1 MNNDSFLQILRTK
14 SIWYH
19 GTFTESYDDIK
30 VNGIDVTRA
39 INFRRKLDFGPGFY
53 LTSNKIQAERF
64 IMGKH
69 KKFFFNASKTPC
81 VIEYKIDI
89 NDLIDKFNGHFLFNF
104 DKEFADFVS
113 MNREKEGLLHN
124 YDFVY
129 GKVADGRN
137 LVEATDKYR
146 SKDLPLGKYLREIRH
161 HRYADDDQL
170 SIHTKQISDILIE
183 TKMHI
188 IERS

>member
-1 MNNDSFLQILRTK
+1 MNNSSALQILRTK

-19 GTFTESYDDIK
+19 GTFTESYENIK
-30 VNGIDVTRA
+30 ARGIDVTRG
-39 INFRRKLDFGPGFY
+39 IDFRRKLDFGPGFY

-64 IMGKH
+64 IIGKQ
-69 KKFFFNASKTPC
+69 KNFPFNASKTPC

-89 NDLIDKFNGHFLFNF
+89 NDLIAEFKGHFLFNF

-129 GKVADGRN
+129 GKVADGRK
-137 LVEATDKYR
+137 LVEATDRYR
-146 SKDLPLGKYLREIRH
+146 RKELSLRRYLREIGNN
-161 HRYADDDQL
+161 RYATDDQL
-170 SIHTKQISDILIE
+170 SIHNKRISDILIE
-183 TKMHI
+183 TDMQI